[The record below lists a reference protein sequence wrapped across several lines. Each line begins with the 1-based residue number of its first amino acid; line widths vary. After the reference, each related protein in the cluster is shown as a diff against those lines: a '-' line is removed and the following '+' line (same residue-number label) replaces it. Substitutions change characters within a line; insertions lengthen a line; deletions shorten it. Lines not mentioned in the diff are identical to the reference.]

1 MSWGF
6 RSSLRIDLPSPRR
19 LCVVQRDVRRLPRRC
34 CQQHSCHRLRHRI
47 ATPDSD
53 ELAHDAPH
61 HVLQEADAC
70 DSHRQQ
76 ASAAEDSDVGRTLRR
91 LTVCLAPRASRR
103 RHRAELSLCEK
114 AVVQDLERN
123 MVDRG
128 HLYCRD
134 LAHGIVGACRNGRK
148 RQEVMPPH
156 QGLRSRPHGLEPEE
170 RAFLAPDAFRQAAQG
185 RRAAVRRRIG
195 PSIARRCARQGALH
209 GPGINPGEPFRQII
223 YEVFRAMPR
232 ELKETSGVHA
242 APRQR
247 TSRGNCGRSAAGN
260 ANTTASLTRAS
271 STFPWTWRLQYAN
284 IWRAWT
290 PRSVRPLDTSPEGGA
305 AHTDRKASDDA
316 KALLT
321 ALSTTSWTES
331 SPSG

>member
-223 YEVFRAMPR
+223 YVSLSSNATGTEGDVWRPRRTAAADVAWQLRAERRRKCQHRFVDSCLVDLSVDVEVAIRQHLAR
-232 ELKETSGVHA
+232 VDA
-242 APRQR
+242 AV
-247 TSRGNCGRSAAGN
+247 
-260 ANTTASLTRAS
+260 RAS
-271 STFPWTWRLQYAN
+271 AGHEP
-284 IWRAWT
+284 
-290 PRSVRPLDTSPEGGA
+290 
-305 AHTDRKASDDA
+305 
-316 KALLT
+316 
-321 ALSTTSWTES
+321 
-331 SPSG
+331 